1 MVFRLFML
9 FLQHRK
15 QFVDVKNNKGK
26 QMRTKRIVLLVV
38 CGLMAICSHAQTTR
52 AQMSGPFCAYVPPQ
66 VAATLPVP
74 EGAVP
79 FYISHYGRHGSRWLM
94 HQAQYDGVLSFF
106 FNRNNLTKLG
116 RSVAKRLAKVAQA
129 ARGKAGLLTPL
140 GEQQQREIAQRMRQN
155 YPTVF
160 RSSATVHVYASPAKR
175 CQQSK
180 MAFIAGLNA
189 ANRAPIALLLHN
201 DSIAFS
207 WLAPTN
213 AEFKAWKARP
223 HKLLTLP
230 TAHFLTAL
238 FRDTTQVNRGE
249 RLMHEFYKLAAD
261 MQNVPLKIR
270 FDDAFNDDEWRA
282 CYERN
287 NRGMWLL
294 HGQAPDNQ
302 GVTQRVVAP
311 LWQQIVDEAAQ
322 ALQGK
327 VAAAL
332 RFGHDTSL
340 YHLLALLGTDKL
352 SDKHADALE
361 QIIPM
366 AANLQIVFY
375 CRREQMGKPLGP
387 DDVVVKFLL
396 NERPMRLSKVGS
408 EDVAPDE
415 NTGYYYRW
423 SRVLAYVAKRLAA
436 ANAQGR
442 WTMADPLVGTAG
454 QLQH

>member
-9 FLQHRK
+9 FLQYSK

-66 VAATLPVP
+66 VADTLPIP

-106 FNRNNLTKLG
+106 FNPNNLTKLG

-160 RSSATVHVYASPAKR
+160 RSSATVHVYASPAER

-189 ANRAPIALLLHN
+189 ANRVPIALLLHN

-223 HKLLTLP
+223 HKLPTLP
-230 TAHFLTAL
+230 TAQPIFLLRYFA
-238 FRDTTQVNRGE
+238 
-249 RLMHEFYKLAAD
+249 
-261 MQNVPLKIR
+261 
-270 FDDAFNDDEWRA
+270 
-282 CYERN
+282 
-287 NRGMWLL
+287 
-294 HGQAPDNQ
+294 
-302 GVTQRVVAP
+302 TQR
-311 LWQQIVDEAAQ
+311 
-322 ALQGK
+322 K
-327 VAAAL
+327 
-332 RFGHDTSL
+332 
-340 YHLLALLGTDKL
+340 
-352 SDKHADALE
+352 
-361 QIIPM
+361 
-366 AANLQIVFY
+366 
-375 CRREQMGKPLGP
+375 
-387 DDVVVKFLL
+387 
-396 NERPMRLSKVGS
+396 
-408 EDVAPDE
+408 
-415 NTGYYYRW
+415 
-423 SRVLAYVAKRLAA
+423 
-436 ANAQGR
+436 
-442 WTMADPLVGTAG
+442 
-454 QLQH
+454 